1 MYNLKVLFGGDVG
14 LEPRRQDLRSPGKS
28 GLQGA
33 GEEPGYIQVC
43 SKGGENLSH
52 EEMWQFSMYGKM
64 LVARLLKLFLSYAS
78 GLLGPILLSLFFT
91 CFFLVTVGECGGW
104 RLSHPSAP
112 HLLADGF

>member
-78 GLLGPILLSLFFT
+78 GQLILKEIHPEYSLKGLILKSKLLYFG
-91 CFFLVTVGECGGW
+91 
-104 RLSHPSAP
+104 
-112 HLLADGF
+112 HLI